1 MNRFLEN
8 AIQLAKMA
16 EGQTGVNPAVGSV
29 VVNHGRI
36 VGLGAHLKQG
46 ERHAEVQALDMAGD
60 QARGGTIYVS
70 LEPCTHYGSTPP
82 CVNKII
88 EAGISKVVYAMKDI
102 TLDSPGDEILKSAG
116 IEVVYQHEVEAEKM
130 YKDFFAAKV
139 SKIPE
144 VTLKVSVSL
153 DGKQA
158 TDSGQSQ
165 WITNPGVKQ
174 DVLKNR
180 ARHDAI
186 LTGAGTVEADNPSL
200 TVRIEG
206 ERQPI
211 RVILDKSGSLSFQE
225 NIFHD
230 QLTPVWLYTENNAV
244 QNKEHLDNIN
254 IIQLEECSVHNIL
267 RDLYNKGIGSLY
279 IEAGP
284 NVSSQFLQSE
294 CVQTLIIYYAPK
306 VIGGSGKYQFYQT
319 EEVLSLDKIPQFE
332 IANSE
337 IIDQNIKVSL
347 RKK

>member
-1 MNRFLEN
+1 
-8 AIQLAKMA
+8 MA

-70 LEPCTHYGSTPP
+70 LEPCIHYGSTPP

-279 IEAGP
+279 VEAGP

>member
-1 MNRFLEN
+1 
-8 AIQLAKMA
+8 MA

-186 LTGAGTVEADNPSL
+186 LSGAGTVEADNPSL

-279 IEAGP
+279 VEAGP

>member
-186 LTGAGTVEADNPSL
+186 LSGAGTVEADNPSL

-279 IEAGP
+279 VEAGP

>member
-279 IEAGP
+279 VEAGP

>member
-139 SKIPE
+139 SEIPE

-153 DGKQA
+153 DSKQA

-230 QLTPVWLYTENNAV
+230 QLT
-244 QNKEHLDNIN
+244 
-254 IIQLEECSVHNIL
+254 
-267 RDLYNKGIGSLY
+267 
-279 IEAGP
+279 
-284 NVSSQFLQSE
+284 
-294 CVQTLIIYYAPK
+294 
-306 VIGGSGKYQFYQT
+306 
-319 EEVLSLDKIPQFE
+319 
-332 IANSE
+332 
-337 IIDQNIKVSL
+337 
-347 RKK
+347 

>member
-1 MNRFLEN
+1 
-8 AIQLAKMA
+8 MA

-29 VVNHGRI
+29 VVNQGRI

-60 QARGGTIYVS
+60 QAHGGTIYVS

-116 IEVVYQHEVEAEKM
+116 IEVEYQHDIEAEKM
-130 YKDFFAAKV
+130 YRDFFAAKV

-158 TDSGQSQ
+158 TDAGQSQ

-211 RVILDKSGSLSFQE
+211 RVILDRSGRLSFRQ
-225 NIFHD
+225 NMFHD
-230 QLTPVWLYTENNAV
+230 RLTPVWLYTENKAL
-244 QNKEHLDNIN
+244 QNKEHPDNIK
-254 IIQLEECSVHNIL
+254 IIQLEECSIHNIL
-267 RDLYNKGIGSLY
+267 RDLYDKGIGSLY
-279 IEAGP
+279 VEAGP

-332 IANSE
+332 IAHSE
-337 IIDQNIKVSL
+337 IINQNIKVSL

>member
-1 MNRFLEN
+1 LNRFLDN

-29 VVNHGRI
+29 VVNQGRI

-116 IEVVYQHEVEAEKM
+116 IDVEYQHDIEAEKM
-130 YKDFFAAKV
+130 YRDFFAAKV

-158 TDSGQSQ
+158 TDAGQSQ
-165 WITNPGVKQ
+165 WITNPDVKQ

-186 LTGAGTVEADNPSL
+186 LTGAGTVEVDNPSL

-211 RVILDKSGSLSFQE
+211 RVILDRSGRLSFRQ
-225 NIFHD
+225 NMFHD
-230 QLTPVWLYTENNAV
+230 RLTPVWLYTENKAL
-244 QNKEHLDNIN
+244 QNKEHPDNIK
-254 IIQLEECSVHNIL
+254 IIQLEECSIHNIL
-267 RDLYNKGIGSLY
+267 RDLYDKGIGSLY
-279 IEAGP
+279 VEAGP

-332 IANSE
+332 IAHSE

>member
-1 MNRFLEN
+1 MNRFLDN

-29 VVNHGRI
+29 VVNQGRI

-60 QARGGTIYVS
+60 QAHGGTIYVS

-116 IEVVYQHEVEAEKM
+116 IEVEYQHDIEAEKM
-130 YKDFFAAKV
+130 YRDFFAAKV

-158 TDSGQSQ
+158 TDAGQSQ

-211 RVILDKSGSLSFQE
+211 RVILDRSGRLSFRQ
-225 NIFHD
+225 NMFHD
-230 QLTPVWLYTENNAV
+230 RLTPVWLYTENKAL
-244 QNKEHLDNIN
+244 QNKEHPDNIK
-254 IIQLEECSVHNIL
+254 IIQLEECSIHNIL
-267 RDLYNKGIGSLY
+267 RDLYDKGIGSLY
-279 IEAGP
+279 VEAGP

-332 IANSE
+332 IAHSE
-337 IIDQNIKVSL
+337 IINQNIKVSL

>member
-1 MNRFLEN
+1 
-8 AIQLAKMA
+8 MA

-139 SKIPE
+139 SEIPE

-153 DGKQA
+153 DSKQA

-279 IEAGP
+279 VEAGP

>member
-1 MNRFLEN
+1 
-8 AIQLAKMA
+8 MA

-29 VVNHGRI
+29 VVKDGRI

-60 QARGGTIYVS
+60 QAQGATIYVS
-70 LEPCTHYGSTPP
+70 LEPCTHFGSTPP

-88 EAGISKVVYAMKDI
+88 EAGIKKVVYAMKDI
-102 TLDSPGDEILKSAG
+102 SLDSPGDDILQSAG
-116 IEVVYQHEVEAEKM
+116 IEVEYQYQAEAELM
-130 YKDFFAAKV
+130 YKDFFNAK
-139 SKIPE
+139 SENIPE

-158 TDSGQSQ
+158 TDYGQSQ
-165 WITNPGVKQ
+165 WITNLGVKQ
-174 DVLKNR
+174 DVFKHR
-180 ARHDAI
+180 ARHDAL

-200 TVRIEG
+200 TVRLEG
-206 ERQPI
+206 ERQPV
-211 RVILDKSGSLSFQE
+211 RVILDRSGRLNLEQK
-225 NIFHD
+225 IFHD
-230 QLTPVWLYTENNAV
+230 QQTPVWLYTENNEML
-244 QNKEHLDNIN
+244 NKEHSDQVK
-254 IIQLEECSVHNIL
+254 IIQLEDCSIKNIL
-267 RDLYNKGIGSLY
+267 HDLYHKGIGSLY
-279 IEAGP
+279 VEAGP

-319 EEVLSLDKIPQFE
+319 DHVLSLDKIPQFE

>member
-1 MNRFLEN
+1 MNRFLQN

-29 VVNHGRI
+29 VVKDGRI

-60 QARGGTIYVS
+60 QAQGATIYVS
-70 LEPCTHYGSTPP
+70 LEPCTHFGSTPP

-88 EAGISKVVYAMKDI
+88 EAGIKKVVYAMKDI
-102 TLDSPGDEILKSAG
+102 SLDSPGDDILQSAG
-116 IEVVYQHEVEAEKM
+116 IEVKYQYQAEAELM
-130 YKDFFAAKV
+130 YKDFFNAK
-139 SKIPE
+139 SENIPE

-158 TDSGQSQ
+158 TDYGQSQ

-174 DVLKNR
+174 DVFKHR
-180 ARHDAI
+180 ARHDAL

-200 TVRIEG
+200 TVRLEG
-206 ERQPI
+206 ERQPV
-211 RVILDKSGSLSFQE
+211 RVILDRSGRLNLEQK
-225 NIFHD
+225 IFHD
-230 QLTPVWLYTENNAV
+230 QQTPVWLYTENKEML
-244 QNKEHLDNIN
+244 NKEHSDQVK
-254 IIQLEECSVHNIL
+254 IIQLEDCSIKNIL
-267 RDLYNKGIGSLY
+267 HDLYHKGIGSLY
-279 IEAGP
+279 VEAGP

-319 EEVLSLDKIPQFE
+319 DSILSLDKIPQFE

>member
-1 MNRFLEN
+1 
-8 AIQLAKMA
+8 MA

-139 SKIPE
+139 SEIPE

-279 IEAGP
+279 VEAGP

>member
-1 MNRFLEN
+1 
-8 AIQLAKMA
+8 MA

-29 VVNHGRI
+29 VVKDGWI

-60 QARGGTIYVS
+60 QAQGATIYVS
-70 LEPCTHYGSTPP
+70 LEPCTHFGSTPP

-88 EAGISKVVYAMKDI
+88 EAGIKKVVYAMKDI
-102 TLDSPGDEILKSAG
+102 SLDSPGDDILQSAG
-116 IEVVYQHEVEAEKM
+116 IEVEYQHQAQAELM
-130 YKDFFAAKV
+130 YKDFFKAK
-139 SKIPE
+139 SENIPE

-158 TDSGQSQ
+158 TDTGQSQ

-174 DVLKNR
+174 DVFKHR
-180 ARHDAI
+180 ARHDAL
-186 LTGAGTVEADNPSL
+186 LTGAGTVQADNPSL
-200 TVRIEG
+200 TVRLEG
-206 ERQPI
+206 ERQPV
-211 RVILDKSGSLSFQE
+211 RVILDRSGRLNLQQQ
-225 NIFHD
+225 IFHD
-230 QLTPVWLYTENNAV
+230 QQTPVWLYTENKEML
-244 QNKEHLDNIN
+244 NKEHSNQVK
-254 IIQLEECSVHNIL
+254 IILLEDCSIKNIL
-267 RDLYNKGIGSLY
+267 QDLYHNGIGSLY
-279 IEAGP
+279 VEAGP

-319 EEVLSLDKIPQFE
+319 DNVLSLDKIPQFE

>member
-1 MNRFLEN
+1 
-8 AIQLAKMA
+8 MA

-279 IEAGP
+279 VEAGP